1 MHVVKMEKKITGR
14 ENDMVQD
21 LNITRQE
28 IDAVDKQIVELIEKR
43 MDLALEVAKFKQSTG
58 KPIYDRERELQKLE
72 KLGNMASTEFNA
84 KIIQE
89 LFLQIMSGSRR
100 YQYRVIDS
108 KDDVVDG
115 MFSVIDALDI
125 TKETKVVYAGVPG
138 AFAEAAMVEYFG
150 EDICAKNVKEFYE
163 VAQLVAD
170 GEADYGVLPIENS
183 SAGFVSG
190 IYDLLE
196 RYQLSIV
203 GEQLVRVNQCLL
215 GIPGTD
221 LDAVKTVFSHPQGLL
236 QSKEYLEKK
245 NWKQVGMNNTALS
258 AKKVFDDGDFTQ
270 VAIASE
276 RAAKLYGLAILEP
289 QLNVA
294 DNNTTRFVIVSN
306 KKEYVR
312 NANKVSVSFA
322 LSHQCGS
329 LYNVLAHFIFNNVN
343 MTSIESIPLTGKQWE
358 YCFFVDFEGN
368 LSDDEVKSALRGIM
382 AETEDFR
389 ILGCFVSEK

>member
-1 MHVVKMEKKITGR
+1 MI
-14 ENDMVQD
+14 QD
-21 LNITRQE
+21 LSVTREE
-28 IDAVDKQIVELIEKR
+28 IDGVDKQIVELIEKR
-43 MDLALEVAKFKQSTG
+43 MNLALEVAKYKLSTG

-72 KLGNMASTEFNA
+72 KLGGMASTEFNS

-100 YQYRVIDS
+100 YQYSVIGDQDHII
-108 KDDVVDG
+108 DD
-115 MFSVIDALDI
+115 MFGAIDALTIGAD
-125 TKETKVVYAGVPG
+125 TKVVYAGVPG

-150 EDICAKNVKEFYE
+150 EDVKAHNVKEFYE
-163 VAQLVAD
+163 VARLVSE
-170 GEADYGVLPIENS
+170 GNADYGVLPIENS

-203 GEQLVRVNQCLL
+203 GEQMVQVNQCLL

-221 LDAVKTVFSHPQGLL
+221 LSQVTTVYSHPQGLM
-236 QSKEYLEKK
+236 QAKEYLEDKS
-245 NWKQVGMNNTALS
+245 WKQVSMNNTALS
-258 AKKVFDDGDFTQ
+258 AKKVHDDGDMTQ
-270 VAIASE
+270 VAIASA
-276 RAAKLYGLAILEP
+276 RAAKLYGLTVLNP
-289 QLNVA
+289 QLNVS

-306 KKEYVR
+306 KKEYVK
-312 NANKVSVSFA
+312 NANKVSISFA

-329 LYNVLAHFIFNNVN
+329 LYNILAHFIFNNVN

-368 LSDDEVKSALRGIM
+368 LGDNEVKNALKGIM
-382 AETEDFR
+382 AETDEFR
-389 ILGCFVSEK
+389 ILGCFMSDK